1 MLIGVNDTGS
11 VTGIDDF
18 KRIMVEIPN
27 KSRDL
32 MGVTVS
38 LNEKQEND
46 YRYFESRGHLFS
58 VMFYKAESTEKSSE
72 KSSGKSSGKSS
83 EKILNLIKNNPE
95 TTIANLAKQLG
106 MSTRAIEKQISTL
119 KKRSLIIR
127 IGPAK

>member
-1 MLIGVNDTGS
+1 MLIGVNDAGS

-72 KSSGKSSGKSS
+72 K
-83 EKILNLIKNNPE
+83 ILNLIKNNPE

-127 IGPAK
+127 IGPAKGGHWEIMEP